1 VVDSLNTV
9 VGPAVAF
16 DLLNPIVALRIDGA
30 IVMLR
35 LLAGNFYG
43 YDAAWFAGPGCTGQ
57 AYVNQ
62 LPAMALPNTAV
73 DHVGR
78 VFVDVGQPPAA
89 VVISSVADPSGCYD
103 IVQTMVLV
111 PANQVLD
118 LPSRFVAPFRVQ

>member
-1 VVDSLNTV
+1 
-9 VGPAVAF
+9 
-16 DLLNPIVALRIDGA
+16 
-30 IVMLR
+30 
-35 LLAGNFYG
+35 
-43 YDAAWFAGPGCTGQ
+43 
-57 AYVNQ
+57 
-62 LPAMALPNTAV
+62 
-73 DHVGR
+73 